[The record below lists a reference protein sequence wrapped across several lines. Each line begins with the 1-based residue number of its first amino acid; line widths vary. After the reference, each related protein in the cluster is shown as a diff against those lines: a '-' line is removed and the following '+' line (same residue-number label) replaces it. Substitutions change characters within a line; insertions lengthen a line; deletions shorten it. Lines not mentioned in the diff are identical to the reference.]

1 MICIFLWL
9 GTVKNLQFRLESFGV
24 EKFDQAFPSPFF
36 GKAWI
41 LVQDENLIFV
51 LAQSPSTKCIR
62 IRNNRRVVSKCCLNF
77 LKCLFF
83 LSLFR
88 TIFGDRGGG
97 SPFGN
102 FGQAAQQQQEFD
114 FGPKEYQVSLT
125 FQQAARGVNKEMHVS
140 IMDNCPRCTGTGSEP
155 GSRPERCPSCNGEG
169 KIQCTALSII
179 YVLIRFRLV
188 DFHQC
193 FGSA

>member
-1 MICIFLWL
+1 MLFKLS
-9 GTVKNLQFRLESFGV
+9 QM
-24 EKFDQAFPSPFF
+24 
-36 GKAWI
+36 
-41 LVQDENLIFV
+41 
-51 LAQSPSTKCIR
+51 
-62 IRNNRRVVSKCCLNF
+62 
-77 LKCLFF
+77 LFF

-179 YVLIRFRLV
+179 YVLIISNWKLLDCYCLIFLIQKIIIKKKFSFTV
-188 DFHQC
+188 FHL
-193 FGSA
+193 SVNNKIKTKR